1 MDKQL
6 GKVSPLDRESILEK
20 LKAMKTE
27 LNEKYQVTRIGIFG
41 SVARNEATAESD
53 IDIVVE
59 MEPNLLKRIG
69 IKQELEEL
77 FARNVDVIRYREGMN
92 PYLKAEI
99 DQDGIYA

>member
-1 MDKQL
+1 MNQPL
-6 GKVSPLDRESILEK
+6 AKVSPLDREFILEK
-20 LKAMKTE
+20 LKAMKAE
-27 LNEKYQVTRIGIFG
+27 LKEKYQVTRIGIFG
-41 SVARNEATAESD
+41 SVARNEATDESD

-77 FARNVDVIRYREGMN
+77 FARNVDVIRYREEMN

>member
-6 GKVSPLDRESILEK
+6 TKVSSLDRESILEK
-20 LKAMKTE
+20 LRAIKTE
-27 LNEKYQVTRIGIFG
+27 LKEKYQVTRIGIFG

-53 IDIVVE
+53 MDIVVE

-77 FARNVDVIRYREGMN
+77 FGCEVDVIRYRKGMN